1 MRNTTPEQNNI
12 TRPEFDRLEVS
23 TTGQRSEPG
32 GALQNNVKGS
42 AGGVIE
48 AQPPGSMRLGV
59 GGNRSTGPQGTEHIG
74 KHIHGS
80 KVARRS
86 DNATRV

>member
-12 TRPEFDRLEVS
+12 TGTEFNGLEVG
-23 TTGQRSEPG
+23 TTGQRREPR
-32 GALQNNVKGS
+32 GALQNNVEGS
-42 AGGVIE
+42 TGGVIE
-48 AQPPGSMRLGV
+48 AKPPGSMRLGMS
-59 GGNRSTGPQGTEHIG
+59 GNRSTGPQGTKHIG